1 MEMSNET
8 EDSSG
13 LDRRNLLKMAGMS
26 AAVLGGASVLGTEF
40 AQAATKNAALLKGKK
55 VTMVIHDKNAFFAP
69 VEKGFTEFGKFMGW
83 KVNYVG
89 PAGQDIQKT
98 VELQAAA
105 IAAKPDGLIFT
116 RIDDKAFDANIKKAR
131 RLGIPVVL
139 ANVASAGYKDLG
151 VGFVGQDFIPA
162 GNVCGMQI
170 AAYAQKKSGK
180 KSGKIFIGNG
190 APGNSAL
197 EDRALGTKQGVAAY
211 NAKNGTSFTTEIL
224 VSSFD
229 EAKAIGIFEA
239 TLAANPDTVGYAA
252 TEFTHQYMGGIIKRK
267 GLKIGN
273 GGFDLVQ
280 PVLQG
285 IKAGYIDFTLDQNPW
300 AQGWIAAALV
310 GMSISPG
317 FESFTY
323 DTGAGLVDSTN
334 IVKILKRESVF
345 A

>member
-1 MEMSNET
+1 MEKEP
-8 EDSSG
+8 EGRSG
-13 LDRRNLLKMAGMS
+13 LDRRDFLKMTGVS
-26 AAVLGGASVLGTEF
+26 AAVLGGASVLGTDF
-40 AQAATKNAALLKGKK
+40 AQAATRHAAQLRGKK
-55 VTMVIHDKNAFFAP
+55 VIMVIHDKNAFFSP
-69 VEKGFTEFGKFMGW
+69 VEKGFREFGAFMGW

-105 IAAKPDGLIFT
+105 IDAKPDGLIFT
-116 RIDDKAFDANIKKAR
+116 RIDDRAFDANIKRATS
-131 RLGIPVVL
+131 LGIPIIL
-139 ANVASAGYKDLG
+139 TNVASKGYKALG

-162 GNVCGMQI
+162 GQICGTQI
-170 AAYAQKKSGK
+170 AAYAGKKSGK

-197 EDRALGTKQGVAAY
+197 EDRATGIKQGVEAY
-211 NAKNGTSFTTEIL
+211 NAKNGTSFTTEVL
-224 VSSFD
+224 VGSFD

-239 TLAANPDTVGYAA
+239 ALAANPDTVGYAA

-285 IKAGYIDFTLDQNPW
+285 IKAGNIDFTLDQNPW
-300 AQGWIAAALV
+300 AQGWVASALI

-317 FESFTY
+317 FQAFTY
-323 DTGAGLVDSTN
+323 DTGAAIVNSSN
-334 IVKILKRESVF
+334 IVKILKREAVF